1 MNDII
6 TNMKSYKPFL
16 LIIALAGLFWACE
29 TTDPF
34 VNEVQLSIFT
44 GDYETALATADQ
56 AIETNPE
63 NYVAHYYRGIVL
75 AAQAESLEEPSER
88 RSYYAS
94 ARESFE
100 TSRALMEGLEERPEE
115 YAELNDAIVVYW
127 ADEYNAGVNYQTDD
141 SLFNVTPDPLR
152 VSLAHFYNAATINPD
167 SAMTFQVMSS
177 TYFQLEE
184 VENAIRTYEQAMSL
198 LDPPLVEDY
207 EYLASLF
214 LYQERFDEAIR
225 VSEEG
230 LEAYPDESVFV
241 QFMADAYI
249 QSGEQDRAISL
260 VEDLIESD
268 PDNPTYR
275 RVLGTQIYQSVDGIT
290 AEVAQLYERQ
300 FDLRQAARNQRG
312 EELDQTQ
319 AEIAQLDRRID
330 EMESRIDELTLVS
343 VREMTRVTELEPE
356 SESAHFILG
365 IIYQNRAANLF
376 DRRNNTTDNEEARD
390 YDERARENLREALV
404 YYEKAAEINP
414 DNAENWQSLYQV
426 YVTLGMEDE
435 AEEAM
440 RRAGFDD

>member
-1 MNDII
+1 
-6 TNMKSYKPFL
+6 MKSYKPFL

-44 GDYETALATADQ
+44 GDYETALATVDE
-56 AIETNPE
+56 AIAE
-63 NYVAHYYRGIVL
+63 NEANHVAHYYRGIVL
-75 AAQAESLEEPSER
+75 AAQAESLEDPAER
-88 RSYYAS
+88 RSYYER
-94 ARESFE
+94 ARESFM
-100 TSRALMEGLEERPEE
+100 TSRGLMEGMEETPDE
-115 YAELNDAIVVYW
+115 YEELNDAIVVYW
-127 ADEYNAGVNYQTDD
+127 ADEYNAGVNFQTDD
-141 SLFNVTPDPLR
+141 SLFNATPDPLR
-152 VSLAHFYNAATINPD
+152 VSLAHFHNAATINPD

-184 VENAIRTYEQAMSL
+184 VDDAISSYEKAMSL
-198 LDPPLVEDY
+198 LNPPEVDDF
-207 EYLASLF
+207 EYLASLYLF
-214 LYQERFDEAIR
+214 QERFDDAIR
-225 VSEEG
+225 TSEEA
-230 LEAYPDESVFV
+230 LEIYPDESVFV

-249 QSGEQDRAISL
+249 QAGDQERAIAL
-260 VEDLIESD
+260 VEDLIAND
-268 PDNPTYR
+268 PENPTYR
-275 RVLGTQIYQSVDGIT
+275 RVLGTQIYQTVDGIT

-319 AEIAQLDRRID
+319 AEIEQLDRRID
-330 EMESRIDELTLVS
+330 EMEAEIDELTQIS
-343 VREMTRVTELEPE
+343 VREMRMVTELEPD

-376 DRRNNTTDNEEARD
+376 DRRNNTTDNQEAQD

-404 YYEKAAEINP
+404 YYERAAEINP
-414 DNAENWQSLYQV
+414 DNPENWQSLYQV
-426 YVTLGMEDE
+426 YVTLGMEAE